1 MWHGTVGKQEGTM
14 AAKIQTT
21 RELFT
26 KSCLWNNLLVI
37 LIFCSLTVS
46 DAFCQHLDPA
56 TEWATSVGFGA
67 QLYQNI
73 VYQKAGSLDLRLDVI
88 TTGSAS
94 GPRPVVIFFHG
105 GGWVQGAKEN
115 HLLKLLPYLAR
126 GMDGVNVEYRLAD
139 QAQAPAAVEDCR
151 CALHWVVQHAKEY
164 GFDTNRIVVAGES
177 AGGHLALMTGMLNP
191 TEGFDSSCEL
201 PPDQWSGHG
210 GPIDVKVA
218 AIVNFFGPSD
228 VAEFLQPPNSANFV
242 IRWIGDPSRTDLAKR
257 VSPLTYVRKGSPPII
272 TVHGDKDPV
281 IPYEQA
287 VRLHKAL
294 DGEKVQNQLVT
305 IWGGGHGGYSVF
317 PWTQEQNRGAY
328 DAVFQFLV
336 KVGVLD
342 R

>member
-1 MWHGTVGKQEGTM
+1 MWPATGGKQEETM
-14 AAKIQTT
+14 ATKVQTA
-21 RELFT
+21 RDLIT
-26 KSCLWNNLLVI
+26 KSCRWTSLLFI
-37 LIFCSLTVS
+37 FIFCPLIASTAS
-46 DAFCQHLDPA
+46 QYLDP
-56 TEWATSVGFGA
+56 TTDWATSVGFGT

-73 VYQKAGSLDLRLDVI
+73 VYQKADSVDLRLDVI
-88 TTGSAS
+88 TTVSAS

-105 GGWVQGAKEN
+105 GGWVQGKKEN

-126 GMDGVNVEYRLAD
+126 GMDGVNVEYRLAYE
-139 QAQAPAAVEDCR
+139 AQAPAAVEDCR

-191 TEGFDSSCEL
+191 ADGFDSSCEL
-201 PPDQWSGHG
+201 PADQWSGHG
-210 GPIDVKVA
+210 GPGDVKVA
-218 AIVNFFGPSD
+218 AIVNFFGPTD

-242 IRWIGDPSRTDLAKR
+242 IRWIGNPSRTDLAKR
-257 VSPLTYVRKGSPPII
+257 VSPLTYIRRGVPPII

-294 DGEKVQNQLVT
+294 DDARVQNQLVT
-305 IWGGGHGGYSVF
+305 IRGGGHGGYSVF
-317 PWTQEQNRGAY
+317 PWTWEQNRSAY
-328 DAVFQFLV
+328 EAVFQFLA
-336 KVGVLD
+336 KVGVL